1 MFHQAIDKTVLS
13 MLTVLLFAASVAF
26 TFTVQA
32 ATTDYDGAWDVRFV
46 CEYRMSPPAVVDFTD
61 VLVTSGQGTATKD
74 GSVARFTLKLNFDH
88 GKVNIYRRG
97 IGLQDIKLDWILKIE
112 GDLTDHVSFNL
123 AGTIYRQA
131 SGAGMNQGA
140 ADCKASGVL
149 RKPSAVSLAAKQN

>member
-1 MFHQAIDKTVLS
+1 
-13 MLTVLLFAASVAF
+13 MLNMLLLVASSAL
-26 TFTVQA
+26 TFIAQA
-32 ATTDYDGAWDVRFV
+32 APTDYDGVWDVQFV

-74 GSVARFTLKLNFDH
+74 GSVARFTLKLNFEN

-97 IGLQDIKLDWILKIE
+97 VGLTSITLDWILKIE
-112 GDLTDHVSFNL
+112 GDLTDHSSFNL

-131 SGAGMNQGA
+131 SGAGYSQGW

-149 RKPSAVSLAAKQN
+149 RKPAAVSLAAKQN